1 MRMVRL
7 VLLAAAGVMVAG
19 RLYQEWRRLAKI
31 HKLPGAQALAYY
43 ERTRRSGDWA
53 LIGMTGLL
61 ALSAC
66 GALVYVWLSAKGKG

>member
-1 MRMVRL
+1 MVRL

-43 ERTRRSGDWA
+43 QRTRRSADWA
-53 LIGMTGLL
+53 LVGVTGLL
-61 ALSAC
+61 AVSAC
-66 GALVYVWLSAKGKG
+66 AALVYAWLRASGKG